1 MRYRSIHG
9 SREYIEIQEHTGL
22 GNILNYR
29 HKYTGLGDT
38 LRYKY
43 TGLGDTL
50 RYKYTGLGNR
60 LRYKHTCLG
69 DTLRYRS
76 IQV

>member
-1 MRYRSIHG
+1 MGLGNILRYRSIHG

-29 HKYTGLGDT
+29 HKYTD
-38 LRYKY
+38 
-43 TGLGDTL
+43 LGDTL